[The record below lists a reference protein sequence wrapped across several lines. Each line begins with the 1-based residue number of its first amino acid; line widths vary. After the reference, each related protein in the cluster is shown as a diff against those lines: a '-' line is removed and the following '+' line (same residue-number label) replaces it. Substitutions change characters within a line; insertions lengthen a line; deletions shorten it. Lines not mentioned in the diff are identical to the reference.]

1 MAGMDKS
8 EVWRQVPPEE
18 KLNLIA
24 KAHSSGVISAVAM
37 ILIGSTLAVGFQYGP
52 LFWGT
57 LLLSPLAFQTAAA
70 KSWRHLKPRTMLEY
84 LAARAAAR
92 RYAFT
97 NKARDLG
104 VVLMFR
110 GAIRENFDKTNDDI
124 SEALDAME
132 ALETVNRGSSM
143 WVALLSDSIVVMAE
157 DAGGASLALGHLL
170 DKSIEIKG
178 EGTSEYSNDRS
189 VKIILKDAK
198 GSERTFTLTSDY
210 PAALIAFEKRSQALQ
225 KICIAKREEE
235 ERMLGDRRLREAQA
249 LEDALV

>member
-1 MAGMDKS
+1 MDKV

-18 KLNLIA
+18 KLDIIA
-24 KAHSSGVISAVAM
+24 RAHSSGVMAALAM
-37 ILIGSTLAVGFQYGP
+37 ILIGSTLAVGFHYTP

-57 LLLSPLAFQTAAA
+57 ILLSPLAFQTAAA

-110 GAIRENFDKTNDDI
+110 GNIRENFDKTDDQI
-124 SEALDAME
+124 SDALEAME
-132 ALETVNRGSSM
+132 ALETSNRPDAM
-143 WVALLSDSIVVMAE
+143 WVALLTDSIVVMAE
-157 DAGGASLALGHLL
+157 DAGGAVLALGHLL
-170 DKSIEIKG
+170 DKNIEIKG
-178 EGTSEYSNDRS
+178 EGTAEYSNDRT
-189 VKIILKDAK
+189 VKIILKDQRNN
-198 GSERTFTLTSDY
+198 ERTFTLTSPY

-249 LEDALV
+249 LEDAID